1 MGKGA
6 NPASCPGERTLC
18 VCAVRAWLA
27 EAEMQL
33 NCEVLWEEQRRGGTE
48 REQRGS
54 GRGGSEALGEVA
66 LKLWQS

>member
-1 MGKGA
+1 M
-6 NPASCPGERTLC
+6 CT
-18 VCAVRAWLA
+18 VRAWLA

-33 NCEVLWEEQRRGGTE
+33 NCQVLWEEQRRGGTE